1 MANTRWQH
9 ARVASTGILAVYL
22 LAASASS
29 ASAQTPTPT
38 PAPPPKE
45 PSAERT
51 FAGLKFGAGL
61 SFTYDTGE
69 HDRVESASIDANGI
83 VRVDKTSNGIARIML
98 EAHYFF
104 SPYKVDPLTA
114 KTANPKKE
122 YANWGMG
129 PFVAVQPGSDEI
141 INSIGVGVM
150 LGFRYSKSNNQSFN
164 LGFGLSVDPNTKV
177 LGQEFV
183 DGQPAPVGPDGKP
196 LPIRYVTREQA
207 GFLMLASFSWR

>member
-1 MANTRWQH
+1 MANTRRQYL
-9 ARVASTGILAVYL
+9 RVATTGLLAVCL
-22 LAASASS
+22 FAAFISS

-38 PAPPPKE
+38 PNPSPE

-61 SFTYDTGE
+61 SFTYDTGD
-69 HDRVESASIDANGI
+69 HDRVDSASIDANGI

-104 SPYKVDPLTA
+104 SPSKPDPTPA
-114 KTANPKKE
+114 DPKKRD
-122 YANWGMG
+122 YANWGLG
-129 PFVAVQPGSDEI
+129 PFIAVQPGSDEI

-150 LGFRYSKSNNQSFN
+150 LGFRYSKTSNQSFN

-177 LGQEFV
+177 LGSEFV
-183 DGQPAPVGPDGKP
+183 DGQPAPLGPDGKP